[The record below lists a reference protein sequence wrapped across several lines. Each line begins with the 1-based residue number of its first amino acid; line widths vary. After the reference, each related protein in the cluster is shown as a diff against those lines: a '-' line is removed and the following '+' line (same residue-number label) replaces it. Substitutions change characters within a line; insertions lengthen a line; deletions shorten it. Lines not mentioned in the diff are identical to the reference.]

1 MNKIVICGRLG
12 EDPQM
17 RQAKDAN
24 VTTFTVA
31 ETSIRKGADG
41 KPVTNWFRC
50 SAWRGLGETCAKY
63 LHKGDGVTII
73 GDLVQRSYK
82 DKSGADRTSLEV
94 TVSDMAF
101 GQRKSD
107 EPIPST
113 PQPHGG
119 DDELPF

>member
-17 RQAKDAN
+17 RQAKDAT

-31 ETSIRKGADG
+31 ETSSRKGADG
-41 KPVTNWFRC
+41 QPVTNWFRC

-73 GDLVQRSYK
+73 GDLVQRTYK
-82 DKSGADRTSLEV
+82 DKSGAERTSIEV

-101 GQRKSD
+101 GQKKSA
-107 EPIPST
+107 EPVPANRAPS
-113 PQPHGG
+113 G